1 MPTLTINTNVPAC
14 NIPNDFLKTTANV
27 VADSLGKPLSYVVVH
42 ISPDQML
49 SFGGTDE
56 PCAIANLYSIGCLS
70 PKENKKHS
78 AALFEHI
85 EKTLGIKGNR
95 MYINYFDLPATNVG
109 FSGKTFAG

>member
-1 MPTLTINTNVPAC
+1 MKVGVHCSRLW
-14 NIPNDFLKTTANV
+14 
-27 VADSLGKPLSYVVVH
+27 LSRLCVLLFQYVVVH

-78 AALFEHI
+78 AVLFEHI

-95 MYINYFDLPATNVG
+95 YLLQGILASISLQILQYMNDLN
-109 FSGKTFAG
+109 SYKNDR